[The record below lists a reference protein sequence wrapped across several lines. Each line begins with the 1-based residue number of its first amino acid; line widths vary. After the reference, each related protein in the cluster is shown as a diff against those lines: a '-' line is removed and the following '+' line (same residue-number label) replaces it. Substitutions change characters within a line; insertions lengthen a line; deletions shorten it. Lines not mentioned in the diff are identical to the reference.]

1 MSVTLLRT
9 NYAKTLC
16 ANYGAKLLKIPDL
29 CKCLY
34 NFYIKTPLLFASFA
48 VVLSRISSG
57 FPLSFHVLALCVH
70 RDFIG
75 TSSEPHRNLIGTSSE
90 SHRSF
95 TLSKPYH
102 PYIFLNPFWTK
113 KECSLPR
120 TLSTLNS
127 QLSTLNTQLSTLN
140 S

>member
-1 MSVTLLRT
+1 MSVTLLRA
-9 NYAKTLC
+9 NYAKTLR

-48 VVLSRISSG
+48 VVLSRIPFS

-90 SHRSF
+90 SHRNLTVVLPYQNRIILISF
-95 TLSKPYH
+95 SILFGQKKSVRFHEHSK
-102 PYIFLNPFWTK
+102 L
-113 KECSLPR
+113 
-120 TLSTLNS
+120 
-127 QLSTLNTQLSTLN
+127 
-140 S
+140 